1 MSEQKGELRDIRTH
15 STDGSADPGWVRFRD
30 PSIALGLALV
40 ALPMELVLVQPAI
53 IFFVF
58 KASVPRWKDTFAHI
72 RSTGKPNA
80 ELLDSLWILF
90 HTLTGELLAPALSLV
105 LLESGNALRD
115 LTAGKV
121 DEAKVDLIPSRLYW
135 VERSGRRR
143 RIHLKHL
150 KKGDRV
156 HLGAGD
162 RIPADGVI
170 RKGDALL
177 DAGFLTGKSSLAR
190 KGAGDQVYASTL
202 VSKGQLVFEIEAIGA
217 DTRVSSMLKGRLE
230 KPEEDTRLSN
240 YMEDLGNRAVMPAL
254 IGGAAVFI
262 ATGNI
267 NKSLAPLSLDFAQ
280 GVGIGAPIPVLRSIN
295 HNAQASGI
303 LIKGGHNLEKL
314 AQVDA
319 VVFDKTGTLT
329 EQSSEIEA
337 LESFDAEL
345 TEVALLEWAVSATNF
360 TLHPFSI
367 ALEIYAKSR
376 GIEPMT
382 SEVLDSSDS
391 GVVADLQGVEVTV
404 GTSHFLKAQGILV
417 DAQYHRAHKSVIRD
431 RSIRYIAMDRR
442 VVGAISYTNP
452 VRSEAASTIARL
464 QEMGIACFLFTGDN
478 GRAANA
484 VAYKLGFKPSN
495 TFSELSAD
503 QKVLLLERIKREHS
517 TIAYVGDGLND
528 APALVAADLG
538 ISFNDATDLAR
549 ECSDVVMLN
558 NSLQSIPA
566 AIHSARGA
574 MGLVRQ
580 NIAIVA
586 SANVVT
592 VAGGVLFNMGPLLSV
607 LINNGATV
615 VAGLNGMRQPS
626 QVKNAPAQADHGLIR
641 DDQNLLGMNW
651 RKRQRKGLGELLG
664 DEPMEA

>member
-1 MSEQKGELRDIRTH
+1 MSERMGELRDIRTPPK
-15 STDGSADPGWVRFRD
+15 GGNAEPGWVRFRD
-30 PSIALGLALV
+30 PGIALGLSLV

-53 IFFVF
+53 LFFVF
-58 KASVPRWKDTFAHI
+58 KASIPRWKETFAHI

-90 HTLTGELLAPALSLV
+90 HTLSGELLAPALSLV

-115 LTAGKV
+115 LTAVKG
-121 DEAKVDLIPSRLYW
+121 DQAKVDLIPSRLYW
-135 VERSGRRR
+135 VERGGRRR
-143 RIHLKHL
+143 RVHLKHL
-150 KKGDRV
+150 KRGDRV

-162 RIPADGVI
+162 RIPADGI
-170 RKGDALL
+170 ICKGDAIL
-177 DAGFLTGKSSLAR
+177 DAGFLTGKSSLVR
-190 KGAGDQVYASTL
+190 KGVGDPIYAST
-202 VSKGQLVFEIEAIGA
+202 VVTRGQLIFEIEVIGA
-217 DTRVSSMLKGRLE
+217 KTRVSSMLEGRIE
-230 KPEEDTRLSN
+230 KPKEDTRLSN
-240 YMEDLGNRAVMPAL
+240 YMEDLGNQAVMPAL

-280 GVGIGAPIPVLRSIN
+280 GVGISAPIPVLRSIN
-295 HNAQASGI
+295 HNAQVSGI
-303 LIKGGHNLEKL
+303 LVKGGHNLEKL

-337 LESFDAEL
+337 LESFDSGFSEDG
-345 TEVALLEWAVSATNF
+345 LLEWAVSATNF

-367 ALEIYAKSR
+367 ALEAFAKSR
-376 GIEPMT
+376 GIESMA

-391 GVVADLQGVEVTV
+391 GVVATFEGMEVTV
-404 GTSHFLKAQGILV
+404 GTSHFLKARGILV

-431 RSIRYIAMDRR
+431 RSIRYIAVDRR

-464 QEMGIACFLFTGDN
+464 QEMGVACFLFTGDN

-503 QKVLLLERIKREHS
+503 QKVLLLERIKREHG

-558 NSLQSIPA
+558 NNLHSIPV
-566 AIHSARGA
+566 AIDSARGA

-626 QVKNAPAQADHGLIR
+626 QVKATSTHADHGLIR

-651 RKRQRKGLGELLG
+651 RKRQRKGLGALLG
-664 DEPMEA
+664 DAPMEA